1 MVPPAPAFLQQWWL
15 PTPALLQQWWLP
27 KSMVGAVDLLHINGN
42 QPNNNALHEKRKMK
56 NSGSMQLSGGP

>member
-1 MVPPAPAFLQQWWL
+1 
-15 PTPALLQQWWLP
+15 
-27 KSMVGAVDLLHINGN
+27 MVGVVDLLHINGN